1 MLHTTLQR
9 PVELLLI
16 EDNLAEIR
24 LFEEAFKAATIA
36 LHLSVVRTGDDALAF
51 LRHQDLYTQAVRPD
65 LILLDLNL
73 PGKSGL
79 EVLHDISAEPQLR
92 QIPSIVITN
101 SQAEED
107 IWRSYELCAN
117 CYVVKP
123 TDFAA
128 FQQIVTQLQEFWL
141 CAATLPSFA
150 RAR

>member
-1 MLHTTLQR
+1 MPYTKLQR
-9 PVELLLI
+9 PVELLLV

-24 LFEEAFKAATIA
+24 LFEEALKAATIS
-36 LHLSVVRTGDDALAF
+36 LHLSVVRDGDDALTF
-51 LRHQDLYTQAVRPD
+51 LRRQAPYTQAIRPD

-79 EVLHDISAEPQLR
+79 EVLHDLSAEPQLR

-107 IWRSYELCAN
+107 ILRSYELCAN

-123 TDFAA
+123 TDFAT
-128 FQQIVTQLQEFWL
+128 FQQIMTQLQDFWL
-141 CAATLPSFA
+141 GAATLPSFV
-150 RAR
+150 RSG